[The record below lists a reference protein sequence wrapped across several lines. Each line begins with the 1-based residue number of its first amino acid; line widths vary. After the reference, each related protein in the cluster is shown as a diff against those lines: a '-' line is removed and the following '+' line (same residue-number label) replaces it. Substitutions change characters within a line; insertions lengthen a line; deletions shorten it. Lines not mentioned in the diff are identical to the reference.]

1 MKKQK
6 SLRLSV
12 ITFKLSSKK
21 MESGKYNPCKF
32 DNLLISEAL
41 I

>member
-1 MKKQK
+1 MSKQK
-6 SLRLSV
+6 SLRLSM

-21 MESGKYNPCKF
+21 LESGKYNPY
-32 DNLLISEAL
+32 DNLLIFEAL

>member
-1 MKKQK
+1 MSKQK
-6 SLRLSV
+6 SLRLLM

-21 MESGKYNPCKF
+21 LKSGKYNPCKF
-32 DNLLISEAL
+32 DNLLIFEAL